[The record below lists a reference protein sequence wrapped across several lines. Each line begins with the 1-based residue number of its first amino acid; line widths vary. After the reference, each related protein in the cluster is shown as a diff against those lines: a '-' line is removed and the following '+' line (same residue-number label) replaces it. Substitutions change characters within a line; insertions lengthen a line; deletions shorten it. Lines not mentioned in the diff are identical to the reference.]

1 MFRYLVSLKATFYTI
16 ENSWISVGL
25 GWQSLILF
33 FGGLLLFY
41 KSTSEIHEKIEGDN
55 AKKEKPKT
63 PNQDENKLKA
73 KNITSP
79 SKAIVQILLIDF
91 IFSIDSILTA
101 VGMTNGIGDS
111 PKDARL
117 YSWL

>member
-1 MFRYLVSLKATFYTI
+1 VSLKATFYTI

-41 KSTSEIHEKIEGDN
+41 KSTSEIH
-55 AKKEKPKT
+55 EKPKT